1 VQYAVTRGNRA
12 LSSLPSLAASLLAVG
27 SLILVN
33 CEYTSLP
40 LSSSGLSSSGSGAG
54 RSFNFCAV
62 LVVRCGPIFDA
73 DAVEGISGDP
83 WLFRLL
89 NLLLSAESI
98 G

>member
-1 VQYAVTRGNRA
+1 MQYAVTLGNRA

-54 RSFNFCAV
+54 SSFSFCAV
-62 LVVRCGPIFDA
+62 LVVRCGPIFEA
-73 DAVEGISGDP
+73 GIDGGTSGDP
-83 WLFRLL
+83 
-89 NLLLSAESI
+89 
-98 G
+98 